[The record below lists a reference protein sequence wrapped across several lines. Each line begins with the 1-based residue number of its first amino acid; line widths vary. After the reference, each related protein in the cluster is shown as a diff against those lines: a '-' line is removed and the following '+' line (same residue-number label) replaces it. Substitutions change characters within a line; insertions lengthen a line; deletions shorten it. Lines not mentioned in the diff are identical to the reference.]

1 MEEAEGGKFCK
12 FFMMSP
18 VKKKSFAKWQW
29 HLLNRCYTKS
39 ARKGEKI
46 CWKRQNINKW
56 CTKIMKDKDD
66 LTGFFMVFSPWS
78 SEILL
83 SMVQPKLQN
92 LLMFS
97 KTSMA
102 YFKLGKRSFCPRNLY
117 NRGYS
122 VHFSNFLI
130 VMRRLSFETEAFVVN
145 LWLIWESVWDWHVTC
160 FRI

>member
-39 ARKGEKI
+39 ARKAEKI

-66 LTGFFMVFSPWS
+66 LTGFYGFFPLIIRNSHINGQWCNQNCR
-78 SEILL
+78 IFWCLA
-83 SMVQPKLQN
+83 KL
-92 LLMFS
+92 
-97 KTSMA
+97 
-102 YFKLGKRSFCPRNLY
+102 P
-117 NRGYS
+117 
-122 VHFSNFLI
+122 
-130 VMRRLSFETEAFVVN
+130 
-145 LWLIWESVWDWHVTC
+145 WLILNWAKEFFAHEIFTIVVIVFTFQIS
-160 FRI
+160 